1 MAAEAEVLDE
11 LHRLRARVPQLTG
24 ALAASVDGLVLAH
37 DTPGVEPEGLAALTA
52 AALGVAV
59 RMTDAA
65 GRGELRELL
74 LRGDHGYVATYA
86 AGSSAVLTLLAQD
99 RVNVGRL
106 HLEGR
111 RAGGRIGEL
120 MDALPRQD
128 ATAGAGARAATRNPA
143 RSVARTTGTPTAP
156 ATPAGPATPTTSA
169 TTTTPAQTP
178 AKATVRSTMPR
189 RTPRATTPRPTPR
202 TTPNTP
208 TTSES

>member
-74 LRGDHGYVATYA
+74 LRGDQGYVATYA
-86 AGSSAVLTLLAQD
+86 AGSSAVLTLLTQD

-120 MDALPRQD
+120 MDALPGPD
-128 ATAGAGARAATRNPA
+128 ETAATTAKGVARNAA
-143 RSVARTTGTPTAP
+143 RSVARTAAGIPAAPTPQP
-156 ATPAGPATPTTSA
+156 
-169 TTTTPAQTP
+169 P

-189 RTPRATTPRPTPR
+189 RTPRPATPRPTPR